1 MNRPCSQKGEK
12 ENIAA
17 RLAMLY
23 PNPNPRFT
31 VLIGKEKGQIVC
43 GPNVFLDVASLMMT
57 VKRNERLSLS
67 VEYD

>member
-1 MNRPCSQKGEK
+1 MNQKGEK

-31 VLIGKEKGQIVC
+31 VLIGKEKGHVVS
-43 GPNVFLDVASLMMT
+43 GPNVFVEVASLMMT
-57 VKRNERLSLS
+57 VKGNERLSLS